1 MSSHSLK
8 RLARMIVQIDCC
20 PDSDDLHSF
29 ICWLVFF
36 LWQNFSIISGAMI
49 GFTIIIKMSFYIIYH
64 NGVEKIIYYTW
75 WCPTLLQSNDLI
87 WFHPPVTHGGPG
99 MENNPDLAFVKKV
112 LAVAP
117 KVAAMVNLFL
127 KLPRK
132 LIGLKRRKKEV
143 LVVKH
148 FITYCILFLK

>member
-1 MSSHSLK
+1 
-8 RLARMIVQIDCC
+8 
-20 PDSDDLHSF
+20 
-29 ICWLVFF
+29 
-36 LWQNFSIISGAMI
+36 MI

-64 NGVEKIIYYTW
+64 NGDKKSYIIHDGVLHF
-75 WCPTLLQSNDLI
+75 CNRMICFD
-87 WFHPPVTHGGPG
+87 FHPPVTHGGPG
-99 MENNPDLAFVKKV
+99 MVNNPDLAFVKKV

-148 FITYCILFLK
+148 FITYCILFLNNIN